1 MSWVNY
7 QTKDQIKAVL
17 RTMDPVAA
25 DAAKYLADLILE
37 NQEQLNVPE
46 SVGAMAC
53 SAIVRALRDADLP
66 GGPSNTDVRMLVEE
80 HGRMIGE
87 VALTMAGNMRGFVKS
102 LVEHEFFARCNF
114 SNSRFTHDHIAA

>member
-37 NQEQLNVPE
+37 NQERLNDPE

-53 SAIVRALRDADLP
+53 SAMVRALRDADLP
-66 GGPSNTDVRMLVEE
+66 GGPSNTDVRILVEE

-87 VALTMAGNMRGFVKS
+87 VALAMAVFVAGKKRKGWVVGAVA
-102 LVEHEFFARCNF
+102 LGLGVAI
-114 SNSRFTHDHIAA
+114 TALGG